1 MYLYTDVVFLLNRFL
16 EMEECQCILFIIFQV
31 NIVSSTYIPRFVAL
45 CFIVL
50 HRRPSTS
57 KKITTGFIAV
67 SEVCLF
73 HVETERHLEDK

>member
-16 EMEECQCILFIIFQV
+16 ETEEYPCVLLIIFQV
-31 NIVSSTYIPRFVAL
+31 NIVSSTCIPRFVAL
-45 CFIVL
+45 CFIVR

-57 KKITTGFIAV
+57 NKITSGFIAV

-73 HVETERHLEDK
+73 HVETEREFEYK